1 MVFRRNEHS
10 EQIGPPIGADYFSC
24 LMEKPVGVS
33 EIRTRNF
40 WAQNQALS
48 PYDILGRR
56 VRPGK
61 RGQAKYR
68 AHQMSTLDYS
78 VRTYEKEQISVQ
90 RIYLTSTVLI
100 H

>member
-1 MVFRRNEHS
+1 
-10 EQIGPPIGADYFSC
+10 
-24 LMEKPVGVS
+24 MEKPVGVS

-56 VRPGK
+56 VRLGK
-61 RGQAKYR
+61 PGQAKYR

-78 VRTYEKEQISVQ
+78 VRTYEKEQKFSAENLSSVDC
-90 RIYLTSTVLI
+90 LHSLKTGATGAL
-100 H
+100 